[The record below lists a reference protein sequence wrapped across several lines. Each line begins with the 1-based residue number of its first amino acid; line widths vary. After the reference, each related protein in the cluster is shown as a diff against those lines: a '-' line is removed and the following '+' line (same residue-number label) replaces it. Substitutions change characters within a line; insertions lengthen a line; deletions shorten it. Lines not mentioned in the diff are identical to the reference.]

1 MIALC
6 RDCLQEA
13 PASSLRCP
21 ACGSPRLL
29 AHPERDLLAIAH
41 VDCDAFFATVE
52 KRDDPSLTSRPVI
65 VGGRRGV
72 VAAACYVARTFGVRS
87 AMPMFKALK
96 ACPDAVVVSPD
107 IDKYR
112 RVGREVRALMLEL
125 TPLVEPVSIDEA
137 FLDLSGTE
145 RLHHASPAMTLVRF
159 AKRVEDG
166 IGITVSVGLSHNKF
180 LAKLASDLE
189 KPRGFSIIGRAE
201 TAARLADLPVAVVP
215 GIGAAAQARLSKL
228 GITHLRHV
236 RGTPLADLTRL
247 LGREAAELVRFSNG
261 EDARPV
267 RPERATKSVS
277 AETTF
282 DADLRGFEELQSIL
296 WRLCERVSRRLKA
309 GGLASGS
316 VVLKLKDAQF
326 RLRTRSASGL
336 PPTQLAGRLY
346 DASLRLL
353 RAECDGTAFR
363 LIGVG
368 AADLRDAAEADRGD
382 LADPE
387 VVRDAKREAAVDRL
401 SREVRR
407 GGGPARPR
415 LQSAMTSR
423 RAVIP
428 LSLLVWEIFSENR
441 EAISGSCLA
450 LSADRRRRSP

>member
-1 MIALC
+1 VALTNKLPLC
-6 RDCLQEA
+6 RDCLREA
-13 PASSLRCP
+13 EPAARRCP

-29 AHPERDLLAIAH
+29 AHPERDALSIAH

-65 VGGRRGV
+65 VGGGRRGV

-96 ACPDAVVVSPD
+96 ACPDAVVVRPD

-145 RLHHASPAMTLVRF
+145 RLHHASPATTLVRF
-159 AKRVEDG
+159 AKRVEDE

-180 LAKLASDLE
+180 LAKLASELE

-309 GGLASGS
+309 AGLAGGS

-326 RLRTRSASGL
+326 RLRTRTASGL

-401 SREVRR
+401 REKFGEAVVQR
-407 GGGPARPR
+407 GLGFR
-415 LQSAMTSR
+415 LQR
-423 RAVIP
+423 
-428 LSLLVWEIFSENR
+428 
-441 EAISGSCLA
+441 
-450 LSADRRRRSP
+450 

>member
-1 MIALC
+1 MIV
-6 RDCLQEA
+6 
-13 PASSLRCP
+13 
-21 ACGSPRLL
+21 G
-29 AHPERDLLAIAH
+29 
-41 VDCDAFFATVE
+41 
-52 KRDDPSLTSRPVI
+52 
-65 VGGRRGV
+65 GGRRGV

-159 AKRVEDG
+159 AKRVEDE

-309 GGLASGS
+309 AGLPAAASS
-316 VVLKLKDAQF
+316 SSS
-326 RLRTRSASGL
+326 RTRNSGCAHAAPRGCRRRSLPAGSTTRRSGCCGPNATAPPSASSASA
-336 PPTQLAGRLY
+336 PPICATPPRPIAATSPTPRWCATPSARRRSIVCARSSERRRSSA
-346 DASLRLL
+346 ASPS
-353 RAECDGTAFR
+353 E
-363 LIGVG
+363 
-368 AADLRDAAEADRGD
+368 RDDVS
-382 LADPE
+382 P
-387 VVRDAKREAAVDRL
+387 
-401 SREVRR
+401 SR
-407 GGGPARPR
+407 
-415 LQSAMTSR
+415 
-423 RAVIP
+423 IP
-428 LSLLVWEIFSENR
+428 LSLVLGMSRN
-441 EAISGSCLA
+441 
-450 LSADRRRRSP
+450 RSPA